1 MSAAA
6 EGPVCTM
13 TLPMQW
19 VPRVAA
25 TDTMHT
31 DACYRRN
38 LRLLEVVASLE
49 ASQEDAGD
57 DGNPVTHRLGNKLDL
72 LMEMV
77 SVLISDHSPPPP
89 RIPLTLTRS
98 GASWSTS
105 SPPAVGELLDII
117 IRLHPDLAYDLRA
130 PARVEGCQDEA
141 DQVRVHARFEW
152 TGDLLASW
160 ERWVF
165 RQHRRAV
172 ARERSAPQAD

>member
-13 TLPMQW
+13 ALPMQW
-19 VPRVAA
+19 VSRAA
-25 TDTMHT
+25 VTDTMQT
-31 DACYRRN
+31 DADYRRN

-57 DGNPVTHRLGNKLDL
+57 DGNPVTHRLSNKLDL

-77 SVLISDHSPPPP
+77 SVLISDRSPPPP
-89 RIPLTLTRS
+89 RVTLTLTRS
-98 GASWSTS
+98 GASWSTP
-105 SPPAVGELLDII
+105 SPPAMSELLDII

-130 PARVEGCQDEA
+130 PARIEGCEDEA
-141 DQVRVHARFEW
+141 DQFRVHARFEW
-152 TGDLLASW
+152 TGDLLAAW
-160 ERWVF
+160 ERWIF

-172 ARERSAPQAD
+172 ARERSAPLAD